1 LTLHTDTSGIT
12 MYIHK
17 RCIQM
22 TPCGHTYCEKCLSE
36 WLNTNKICP
45 TCKQACLPADLKRN
59 LMVIMDCGDTSSK
72 HKIYIMTYNL
82 CARTYD
88 RFHCVNDFY
97 SSNYLPLPQNIKI
110 ESVVEALQAASVQAD
125 LHMIES
131 VFHSKSIVTSTTQ
144 SVREGPSSGETSTTT
159 QLLPSTMRSIQET
172 FAAHLTKVYKEFSD
186 HEKFLESNYRK
197 ESKPHLLLLESYSL
211 QQTKKGNYN
220 AAAAAVSVND
230 SNESQQEL
238 TKLRVRYEEAMKHL
252 NEDLDSFLSKTC
264 AVPSL
269 LPSTVM
275 VVVRRYFNEA
285 RKDNDDVGGDDGS
298 GSDNNSNKAD
308 VDQQHRDQQSVELKA
323 LPDVQFN
330 VRLYNTTVASE
341 VIDMAQ
347 QYCLSHHT
355 SKPDSAFSPMMLDA
369 SINISLRRRK
379 INTTQD
385 MTSKIVF
392 DSTFPPIHIN
402 QNNNNSNQPLFRYS
416 AKNRLDSAY
425 SDVILIEGMV
435 ETKNLKCFAVRFQ
448 STSSSTQSVADTESV
463 VAGGGG
469 GGEKER
475 DENTTTDYYRC
486 ETCSLNWICSE
497 CSKCCHEGHQLSV
510 YMMNHSPSWNC
521 CYCYK
526 KKSKT
531 HCKLV

>member
-1 LTLHTDTSGIT
+1 V
-12 MYIHK
+12 
-17 RCIQM
+17 
-22 TPCGHTYCEKCLSE
+22 TPNQ
-36 WLNTNKICP
+36 NTK
-45 TCKQACLPADLKRN
+45 
-59 LMVIMDCGDTSSK
+59 
-72 HKIYIMTYNL
+72 YTYNL
-82 CARTYD
+82 CAHTYY
-88 RFHCVNDFY
+88 RFHCVHALTLFIILCFFIILTTFL
-97 SSNYLPLPQNIKI
+97 STTKISQI

-131 VFHSKSIVTSTTQ
+131 VFHSKPIITSTTQ
-144 SVREGPSSGETSTTT
+144 SVREGPSSGEASTTT
-159 QLLPSTMRSIQET
+159 QILPSTMRSIQET
-172 FAAHLTKVYKEFSD
+172 FAAHLKKVYKEFSD

-197 ESKPHLLLLESYSL
+197 QSKPYLLESYSSPQ
-211 QQTKKGNYN
+211 QQTKKGDYN
-220 AAAAAVSVND
+220 AAAAALRSVNVKNVND

-238 TKLRVRYEEAMKHL
+238 AKLRMRYEEAMKHL

-269 LPSTVM
+269 LPSTVV

-285 RKDNDDVGGDDGS
+285 RRDDGGDDDDDDDDGR

-308 VDQQHRDQQSVELKA
+308 VGQQRHCGQQSVELKA

-330 VRLYNTTVASE
+330 MRLYNTTVASE

-347 QYCLSHHT
+347 QYCLTHHT
-355 SKPDSAFSPMMLDA
+355 LKPDSAFSPMMHDD

-392 DSTFPPIHIN
+392 DSTFAPIHIN
-402 QNNNNSNQPLFRYS
+402 QNNNSSNQPLFRYS
-416 AKNRLDSAY
+416 AKNRLDTAY

-435 ETKNLKCFAVRFQ
+435 ATKKLKCFAVRFKSMPSNNQ
-448 STSSSTQSVADTESV
+448 RVADIELA
-463 VAGGGG
+463 VAGG
-469 GGEKER
+469 GGEKET

-486 ETCSLNWICSE
+486 ETCSLNWVCSD

-510 YMMNHSPSWNC
+510 YMLNHSPSWNC

-531 HCKLV
+531 HCKLVV